1 MKEKFINNI
10 SIEKRKCID
19 IYKVIKYLIIA
30 FLILMSLIYTCAYRN
45 EKFYEHYEVEE
56 DMLFMTTTAILFV
69 TKFIMTFNVAMGV
82 LMHLVYDR
90 LDSKIKVLKFYIN
103 TSYLAIV
110 LNIIQTAAFAF
121 VFTDYSWGN
130 LGELVFG
137 SYTKMPYRML
147 AVQYVIAILFNIITI
162 LILASILIC
171 SRCELKKIE
180 LGISDRYFDEKNGMI
195 KSKIKVLFCVLN
207 VAMIV
212 ILVLDTSIMAFI
224 LYGVSFTMV
233 ILLLNSFIMYDKK
246 IKALITYLMLFYSI
260 YISLYNNMWYES
272 WQEQLFVIVMSI
284 IIVLY
289 VIYIIMVGNRERIA
303 NLRFFIMRLGI
314 SMAMVVITA
323 VGLIYKYTDRINSV
337 IETDIEKTIE
347 KKFES
352 MNELDI
358 PENAR
363 VLVFKNDKP
372 SQYDEEKLYV
382 ELELNARDYEYLIYE
397 FGPTY
402 GDRSEFKEKGLDTKN
417 MMYVS
422 YRKLDD
428 KTYLGYFDIV
438 KNGKFK
444 MIIEVY

>member
-1 MKEKFINNI
+1 
-10 SIEKRKCID
+10 
-19 IYKVIKYLIIA
+19 
-30 FLILMSLIYTCAYRN
+30 
-45 EKFYEHYEVEE
+45 
-56 DMLFMTTTAILFV
+56 
-69 TKFIMTFNVAMGV
+69 
-82 LMHLVYDR
+82 
-90 LDSKIKVLKFYIN
+90 
-103 TSYLAIV
+103 
-110 LNIIQTAAFAF
+110 
-121 VFTDYSWGN
+121 
-130 LGELVFG
+130 
-137 SYTKMPYRML
+137 
-147 AVQYVIAILFNIITI
+147 
-162 LILASILIC
+162 
-171 SRCELKKIE
+171 
-180 LGISDRYFDEKNGMI
+180 
-195 KSKIKVLFCVLN
+195 
-207 VAMIV
+207 
-212 ILVLDTSIMAFI
+212 
-224 LYGVSFTMV
+224 
-233 ILLLNSFIMYDKK
+233 MYDKK

-272 WQEQLFVIVMSI
+272 WQEQLFVIAMSI

-352 MNELDI
+352 MNEVDI